1 MKGNHPSGA
10 QLTATVGQ
18 EAEVRLQVSNEAVN
32 RSDAAVKV
40 RFENLAFALP
50 RT

>member
-1 MKGNHPSGA
+1 MKGNRPTGA
-10 QLTATVGQ
+10 QLKATAGQ
-18 EAEVRLQVSNEAVN
+18 EAADRRRVSNEAVS